1 MVIDMKK
8 TPWILLI
15 LSVLLIAWAIE
26 DFYHYAVIGQKL
38 LQHYGGEEAIN
49 SLVNYSLVNGVIKVI
64 LGVFLI
70 TICYF
75 IRKKKK

>member
-15 LSVLLIAWAIE
+15 LSVLLIAWGIV
-26 DFYHYAVIGQKL
+26 DFYHYAVIGKEL
-38 LQHYGGEEAIN
+38 LQHYEGEEAIN

-75 IRKKKK
+75 VRKKKK

>member
-15 LSVLLIAWAIE
+15 LSVLLIAWGIV
-26 DFYHYAVIGQKL
+26 DFYHYAVIGKEL
-38 LQHYGGEEAIN
+38 LQHYEGEEAIN

-75 IRKKKK
+75 VKKKKK

>member
-1 MVIDMKK
+1 MKK
-8 TPWILLI
+8 IQWILPI
-15 LSVLLIAWAIE
+15 LSVLLIAWGIE
-26 DFYHYAVIGQKL
+26 DFYHYAVIGKEL
-38 LQHYGGEEAIN
+38 LQHYEGEEAIN

-75 IRKKKK
+75 VKKKKK

>member
-15 LSVLLIAWAIE
+15 LSVLLIAWGIV
-26 DFYHYAVIGQKL
+26 DFYHYAVIGKEL

>member
-1 MVIDMKK
+1 MIIDMKK
-8 TPWILLI
+8 TQWILLI
-15 LSVLLIAWAIE
+15 LSVLLIAWGIE
-26 DFYHYAVIGQKL
+26 DFYHYAVMGKEL
-38 LQHYGGEEAIN
+38 LRHYEGEEAIN

-75 IRKKKK
+75 VKKKKK